1 MGLLDRFIFKV
12 ATESWELDAILRLN
26 YKTFVE
32 EIPQHHPNDE
42 KKLVDKFHQNN
53 TYIICVNEEEKELA
67 GMIAFRGRRPF
78 SLDAKLE
85 NLDSYLPKDRSLCEI
100 RLLAV
105 EEKYRYTRISQGLI
119 ATLVQYAI
127 DQGHDLAVISGTL
140 RQVKL
145 YGFLGFVPFG
155 PVVGTKE
162 APYQPMYLTLEAYKE
177 LKTRSRSFAKKTPE
191 LANDDTLAFNFLPGP
206 VDYSRPVGEVLHQ
219 KPCSHRAHHFIQDF
233 EKLRQQL
240 CRLANA
246 KKVQVLMGPGTLAND
261 AIAGQLAR
269 LQQPG
274 LVLVNGEFGRRLVK
288 NAQGARLDFNTVEV
302 AEGATFQRAD
312 LEQALQKFPDAA
324 WIWSV
329 HCETSTG
336 VLNDLDLYKSICT
349 EHQLKLCLD
358 GMSSLGTIP
367 VDLTDVYLA
376 SASSGKGL
384 ASLSGLSMV
393 FYHHQILPAPNAL
406 PCVLDL
412 GVYEAQ
418 NGIPYTIQSHLVHAL
433 LTALDT
439 HDWPSRFETIRNW
452 SQTIRKKLRAI
463 DARILAPES
472 CAMPSVVT
480 IVVPKKYS
488 SEVLGNRLK
497 QKGVLV
503 SYRSR
508 YLLERNWI
516 QACMMG
522 AEHIPSEKL
531 VRLLKEELD
540 R

>member
-12 ATESWELDAILRLN
+12 ATQSWELDAVLRLN

-67 GMIAFRGRRPF
+67 GMIAFRGKRPF
-78 SLDAKLE
+78 SLDEKLE
-85 NLDSYLPKDRSLCEI
+85 DLDSYLPKDRSLCEI

-162 APYQPMYLTLEAYKE
+162 APYQPMYLTLEAYKQ

-191 LANDDTLAFNFLPGP
+191 LANDDTLAFNYLPGP
-206 VDYSRPVGEVLHQ
+206 VDYSKSVGEVLHQ
-219 KPCSHRAHHFIQDF
+219 KPCSHRAHSFIQDF
-233 EKLRQQL
+233 GTLRTQL
-240 CRLANA
+240 CTLAKA
-246 KKVQVLMGPGTLAND
+246 KKVQIMMGTGTLAND
-261 AIAGQLAR
+261 AVAGQLAQ
-269 LQQPG
+269 LKQPG
-274 LVLVNGEFGRRLVK
+274 LILVNGEFGRRLVK
-288 NAQGARLDFNTVEV
+288 NANGAKLLFNTLEV
-302 AEGATFQRAD
+302 DEGTTFQRAD
-312 LEQALQKFPDAA
+312 LEQAVQQHPDTA
-324 WIWSV
+324 WIWGV

-336 VLNDLDLYKSICT
+336 VLNDLDLYRSICKKN
-349 EHQLKLCLD
+349 QLKLCLD
-358 GMSSLGTIP
+358 CISSLGTIP
-367 VDLTDVYLA
+367 VDLIGVYLA

-393 FYHHQILPAPNAL
+393 FYHHDIKPSPNEL
-406 PCVLDL
+406 PCALDL
-412 GVYEAQ
+412 GMYETQ
-418 NGIPYTIQSHLVHAL
+418 KGIPYTIQSHLVYAL
-433 LTALDT
+433 LTALNT
-439 HDWPSRFETIRNW
+439 HNWSSRFETIQGW
-452 SQTIRKKLRAI
+452 SQNIRKKLKAI
-463 DARILAPES
+463 DVQILAPES

-480 IVVPKKYS
+480 IVIPKDSS
-488 SEVLGNRLK
+488 SEEIGNRLK
-497 QKGVLV
+497 ENGVLV

-522 AEHIPSEKL
+522 AEHVPSEKL
-531 VRLLKEELD
+531 VRLLQEEFSQ
-540 R
+540 